1 MQYRNRDHEVVFR
14 KSARM
19 KSEVNQAEWHLTDPR
34 TQNVRCAGCRPW
46 GCRIDAP
53 TRFFG
58 RAHLEKYFENLK
70 LDTRGFVTSA
80 KQPSSQGGPAF

>member
-1 MQYRNRDHEVVFR
+1 MQ
-14 KSARM
+14 
-19 KSEVNQAEWHLTDPR
+19 SEVNQAEWHLTDPR
-34 TQNVRCAGCRPW
+34 TQSVRCAGCRPW

-58 RAHLEKYFENLK
+58 RAPLEKYFENLE

-80 KQPSSQGGPAF
+80 KQHRRREGPHFNALCLTNP